1 MMKKIISAM
10 LLVIFGFLLISTSS
24 TPVKAA
30 NSDTLEIINYYAE
43 PVFLKSNRIRLTVI
57 LESDMEIKYWQVRI
71 KLANNKEEI
80 PYQTGNQNIAT
91 MEMSEKDG
99 KFEYRFE
106 ANVNNDK
113 LGTFRMTFGYSDDT
127 IGTNLQEYI
136 CYLKWGSLSVKKP
149 ATIAI
154 LVGIIITICASIAT
168 YVIIENSQRD
178 VLGIELENE
187 DGDDDFVD
195 SAEEHNK
202 HE

>member
-1 MMKKIISAM
+1 MKK
-10 LLVIFGFLLISTSS
+10 LLSFVLIAIFGLVLFNTQS
-24 TPVKAA
+24 VAVEAA
-30 NSDTLEIINYYAE
+30 NNNTLEIVNYYAE
-43 PVFLKSNRIRLTVI
+43 PVFFKSDRIRLTVI

-71 KLANNKEEI
+71 KLSNNKEEI

-91 MEMSEKDG
+91 METTKKDG

-168 YVIIENSQRD
+168 YVIIENSQRE
-178 VLGIELENE
+178 LPGIELENDDYE
-187 DGDDDFVD
+187 DDFVD
-195 SAEEHNK
+195 SAEEQDE

>member
-1 MMKKIISAM
+1 M

>member
-1 MMKKIISAM
+1 MKKIISAM